1 MKLHSDSVIE
11 KLEDADREISKLI
24 HDLKGVKI
32 QMSEIRSEQKK
43 KEKYLKEETN
53 ALKRA
58 LEAKIDGIERLEK
71 KNKELG
77 NLNSDLKI
85 QNRAF

>member
-11 KLEDADREISKLI
+11 KLEDADKEISKLI

-71 KNKELG
+71 KNTELG